1 MDKKAHWEK
10 VYSTKQLNEVSW
22 YQPNP
27 EVSLRFIQELGIP
40 HEASVIDIGGG
51 DSLLAD
57 HLLEAGFTDIT
68 VLDISEAAIE
78 RAKKRLGPKAD
89 EVKWIV
95 SDITEFKPQRVYD
108 FWHDRATFH
117 FLTTETDVQTYL
129 RISQSAISPGGK
141 LLIGTFAENGPEKCS
156 GLPVKQYSEES
167 MSATIRRW
175 FEKIKCIHTDHLTPF
190 NTIQHFLFCSF
201 KKSTSSYGLS

>member
-1 MDKKAHWEK
+1 MNKKAHWEK

-27 EVSLRFIQELGIP
+27 SVSLDFIKELGIP
-40 HEASVIDIGGG
+40 KEASVIDIGGG
-51 DSLLAD
+51 DSLLVD
-57 HLLEAGFTDIT
+57 YLLQAGYTDIT

-78 RAKKRLGPKAD
+78 RAKKRLGVKANL
-89 EVKWIV
+89 VTWIV
-95 SDITEFKPQRVYD
+95 SDIMEFNPVRSYE

-117 FLTTETDVQTYL
+117 FLTTENDIQSYL
-129 RISQSAISPGGK
+129 LISQKAIKPGGK
-141 LLIGTFAENGPEKCS
+141 LLIGTFDENGPEKCS

-167 MSATIRRW
+167 MSTTIRRW

-201 KKSTSSYGLS
+201 KKSIA

>member
-22 YQPNP
+22 YQPTP
-27 EVSLRFIQELGIP
+27 EVSLRFIEELTIP
-40 HEASVIDIGGG
+40 IEAAIIDIGGG

-57 HLLEAGFTDIT
+57 HLLEAGYTDIT
-68 VLDISEAAIE
+68 VLDISSAAIE
-78 RAKKRLGPKAD
+78 RAKKRLGDKAGRIN
-89 EVKWIV
+89 WIV
-95 SDITEFKPQRVYD
+95 SDITEFKPERHYD

-117 FLTTETDVQTYL
+117 FLTTDKDIQTYME
-129 RISQSAISPGGK
+129 ISQQAIRSGGK
-141 LLIGTFAENGPEKCS
+141 MLVGTFSENGPEKCS

-201 KKSTSSYGLS
+201 RKAVA